1 MVAACS
7 ADEPRDGTASGFE
20 ERDSAGITIAR
31 STGPAWSATTGWS
44 LSEEPIIE
52 IGTLEGPDE
61 TSFSR
66 VAGILLRQDGT
77 VVVADRGASE
87 LRFFDEAGTFLRRV
101 GRPGDGPGEFGAIE
115 SLHRYRGDS
124 IAVWDGQRRIWTILD
139 GSGALGRTI
148 RPEVS
153 SGNLRSIGS
162 FEDGSLMLADL
173 KLESPGATPGTASM
187 DYDEY
192 LAFAPDGEL
201 ADSLGRFPN
210 ARRFQ
215 AERGVQALF
224 PEMFGP
230 RGVAATS
237 GRGFY
242 VGTGESHEIGFHD
255 RLGRLTRIVR
265 WSGSRVP
272 VSEVDIDA
280 FRADRAARTAEPM
293 REMMNAAWADAPA
306 ADHFPTYEEAV
317 ADGDGNLWLAEF
329 RTPRGD
335 TSRRWLVFDP
345 RGQWL
350 GDVMMPRDLVVFD
363 IYGSR
368 VGGVVRDEFDVERVR
383 VFSLIKPD

>member
-139 GSGALGRTI
+139 GS
-148 RPEVS
+148 
-153 SGNLRSIGS
+153 
-162 FEDGSLMLADL
+162 
-173 KLESPGATPGTASM
+173 
-187 DYDEY
+187 
-192 LAFAPDGEL
+192 
-201 ADSLGRFPN
+201 
-210 ARRFQ
+210 
-215 AERGVQALF
+215 
-224 PEMFGP
+224 
-230 RGVAATS
+230 
-237 GRGFY
+237 
-242 VGTGESHEIGFHD
+242 
-255 RLGRLTRIVR
+255 
-265 WSGSRVP
+265 
-272 VSEVDIDA
+272 
-280 FRADRAARTAEPM
+280 
-293 REMMNAAWADAPA
+293 
-306 ADHFPTYEEAV
+306 
-317 ADGDGNLWLAEF
+317 
-329 RTPRGD
+329 
-335 TSRRWLVFDP
+335 
-345 RGQWL
+345 
-350 GDVMMPRDLVVFD
+350 
-363 IYGSR
+363 
-368 VGGVVRDEFDVERVR
+368 
-383 VFSLIKPD
+383 